1 MPSTENDSALL
12 DLSRLQLGERL
23 RQARTDAKMSLREM
37 ARRVGVS
44 ASFISQVELGRATPS
59 IGTLYAIVS
68 ELGLSLDSMMAGAG
82 TELPVSES
90 VPVERFEEALPVQL
104 PVRRGDTLPG
114 FQAAA
119 ERPEIKVGGVRWE
132 RLTSQDDPLTEFL
145 RVTYTA
151 GSESCSPDNLMRHSG
166 WEYLHVLSGRLDV
179 QVAFNA
185 QTLEPGDSLNF
196 DSTAPHRL
204 SNPYRE
210 DCVAIWVV
218 VGRHG
223 FAHPLDLAAQHADN
237 GTTAAHPLDESRLP
251 GS

>member
-1 MPSTENDSALL
+1 MPGTENDSALL

-82 TELPVSES
+82 TELPVSDP
-90 VPVERFEEALPVQL
+90 VPVADFEDVPPLQAA
-104 PVRRGDTLPG
+104 VRRGEGLPG
-114 FQAAA
+114 FQAAG

-166 WEYLHVLSGRLDV
+166 WEYLHVLSGKLDV

-196 DSTAPHRL
+196 DSTSPHRL
-204 SNPYRE
+204 SNPYQE

-223 FAHPLDLAAQHADN
+223 FAHPLDLAAQNSGSSPVGAR
-237 GTTAAHPLDESRLP
+237 ALDEGTLP

>member
-1 MPSTENDSALL
+1 MSSTGNDPALL
-12 DLSRLQLGERL
+12 DLGRPQLGERL

-59 IGTLYAIVS
+59 IGTLYSIVS
-68 ELGLSLDSMMAGAG
+68 ELGLSLDSMMAGTDAAMSD
-82 TELPVSES
+82 PV
-90 VPVERFEEALPVQL
+90 VPVPVLQEAVPS
-104 PVRRGDTLPG
+104 PAAVRRGEGLPG

-119 ERPEIKVGGVRWE
+119 DRPEIKVGGVRWE

-151 GSESCSPDNLMRHSG
+151 GSESCSPDNLMRHAG
-166 WEYLHVLSGRLDV
+166 WEYLHVLSGKLNV

-185 QTLEPGDSLNF
+185 QTLEAGDSLNF

-204 SNPYRE
+204 SNPYPE

-218 VGRHG
+218 IGRHG
-223 FAHPLDLAAQHADN
+223 FAHPLDLVAQHADRS
-237 GTTAAHPLDESRLP
+237 APAVASLDESHLP